1 MWLTICILWPCDL
14 LQTLNR
20 LGDRERP
27 FSGWPWMCL
36 VQIEWLFV
44 TLTSELRDPGWKIL
58 KGTDWRRIVDVE
70 YESYRVL
77 IFARNSNRQIR
88 FVFKLRS
95 FGLILGCILPH
106 LQKLMVLRDFRLFKN
121 NSERLK
127 NAKEKTQKKKSHSVT
142 SEKNE
147 NSNLHTYLPIIL
159 GLSTTIF
166 GFSLFGSSL
175 AGFSI
180 FGSAFWGGGTVFGT
194 AYFAD
199 SVFGNAYF
207 GRSLFGSREG
217 IFWETVYFSYSKMI
231 VRVRSGTCPS
241 LIPQKAYS
249 QA

>member
-1 MWLTICILWPCDL
+1 
-14 LQTLNR
+14 
-20 LGDRERP
+20 
-27 FSGWPWMCL
+27 
-36 VQIEWLFV
+36 
-44 TLTSELRDPGWKIL
+44 
-58 KGTDWRRIVDVE
+58 
-70 YESYRVL
+70 
-77 IFARNSNRQIR
+77 
-88 FVFKLRS
+88 
-95 FGLILGCILPH
+95 
-106 LQKLMVLRDFRLFKN
+106 MVLRDFRLFKN

-127 NAKEKTQKKKSHSVT
+127 NAREKIQKKKSHSVT

-207 GRSLFGSREG
+207 GRSLFGSRKG
-217 IFWETVYFSYSKMI
+217 IFWETVYFSHSKII

>member
-1 MWLTICILWPCDL
+1 M
-14 LQTLNR
+14 
-20 LGDRERP
+20 
-27 FSGWPWMCL
+27 
-36 VQIEWLFV
+36 
-44 TLTSELRDPGWKIL
+44 
-58 KGTDWRRIVDVE
+58 DVE

-77 IFARNSNRQIR
+77 IFARNSNRPIT

-127 NAKEKTQKKKSHSVT
+127 NAREKTPKKKTRSVT

-147 NSNLHTYLPIIL
+147 NSNLHAYLPIIL

-207 GRSLFGSREG
+207 GRSLFGSRKG

-231 VRVRSGTCPS
+231 VGVAIKHLSVLNSSKSILSGLNPFQNYQLYI
-241 LIPQKAYS
+241 LIFVLFLFLIRHVTHI
-249 QA
+249 